1 MHTTQN
7 KEIPM
12 KRLFCSFLI
21 AITSVVFS
29 PLAVSAAEPD
39 TAASTVAPI
48 NINTADAQQLTAL
61 NGVGEAKAE
70 AIIAWREENGPF
82 EKVDQLL
89 EVNGIGEATLSDIRK
104 RVVL

>member
-1 MHTTQN
+1 
-7 KEIPM
+7 M

-29 PLAVSAAEPD
+29 PLAVIAAEPD
-39 TAASTVAPI
+39 TTASTVAPI
-48 NINTADAQQLTAL
+48 NINTADAQELTAL